1 MPDSVGS
8 MDRPS
13 EQGAGRTAFVCAMP
27 MELAPLKRT
36 LGLQRKVLG
45 PIEVFEGSVGGRPAV
60 AVVTGIGTARA
71 ERHVTRLLDAVTIE
85 RVVVVGI
92 AGSIEEDVA
101 IGAPVVPDVVVDGA
115 SGTEYRPERLG
126 SGEPRGKLW
135 TSDALITDDE
145 VIAGLR
151 GDGVVALDMETAAV
165 AAVCARRR
173 TPWSVFRSVSDRT
186 SDGLVGEEVLGL
198 SRPDGTPDTKSV
210 VAHLA
215 KHPTSIR
222 ALSRMAGDAR
232 LACRVAAERAIEAVS
247 LSPPG
252 S

>member
-1 MPDSVGS
+1 
-8 MDRPS
+8 MDTSS

-27 MELAPLKRT
+27 MELAPLKRK
-36 LGLQRKVLG
+36 LGLQRTAL
-45 PIEVFEGSVGGRPAV
+45 PSMEVFEGAVRGRPVV

-71 ERHVTRLLDAVTIE
+71 ERQVTRLFDAVTID

-92 AGSIEEDVA
+92 AGSIEEGIA

-126 SGEPRGKLW
+126 SEDRRGKLW
-135 TSDALITDDE
+135 TSDDLITDDE

-151 GDGVVALDMETAAV
+151 GDGVVAVDMETATV
-165 AAVCARRR
+165 AALCEQRH
-173 TPWSVFRSVSDRT
+173 TPWSVFRCVSDRT
-186 SDGLVGEEVLGL
+186 SDGSVNEEVLGL
-198 SRPDGTPDTKSV
+198 SRPDGTPDTKAV

-215 KHPTSIR
+215 KHPASIR
-222 ALSRMAGDAR
+222 ALARMAGDAR
-232 LACRVAAERAIEAVS
+232 LACRVAAERAVEAVS

-252 S
+252 R